1 MVLRP
6 FREERPSISV
16 RPSRV
21 RPERMCGGGGEIPS
35 VLCGRANNLRG
46 ARANIRHS
54 SRGHGGP
61 RQLWLEVRFQRLRRE
76 RRWIKTISSF
86 SLRRW
91 GKAAYSRL
99 AGEPEGP
106 GCEGWRFRLA

>member
-1 MVLRP
+1 
-6 FREERPSISV
+6 
-16 RPSRV
+16 
-21 RPERMCGGGGEIPS
+21 
-35 VLCGRANNLRG
+35 
-46 ARANIRHS
+46 
-54 SRGHGGP
+54 
-61 RQLWLEVRFQRLRRE
+61 VRFQRLRRE

-106 GCEGWRFRLA
+106 GGEGW